1 MRIFLILALLF
12 PCSAHAL
19 SLGEFAGGFTLEAE
33 PGFALQRI
41 ELPLEVY
48 NASVRADL
56 GDMRVF
62 NAADEEVPMHLRRIV
77 PQTGAAIGL
86 PLFRLGQAEDGRDYD
101 LRMRIRTSER
111 GAVVETLVRPSGED
125 NRLLLLDATNAPTGL
140 GALRFELGEDFGM
153 LRVEVRG
160 SDDLATWQG
169 AGSGVLTRMEHR
181 NGRIRQDR
189 IDLRGRSWKYYLVS
203 AARDLS
209 GVEAAYGEPAV
220 GPTRRSF
227 APLAGRLVQ
236 PGTLEFT
243 LPPGLPVD
251 LIDLDETDN
260 AVLGVEVQVADG
272 DGWRRVTAGSLF
284 RLNVDGQ
291 RLSGSGLPLRGPLAR
306 MRVVMQGAQA
316 PLRVGWLPHELVFM
330 AQGEGPY
337 TLAVGNP
344 SVEGGADLLAPML
357 THGGVGA
364 APLGKAVLGAW
375 KPLGGEE
382 RLRPARNWTRVVL
395 WAVLGL
401 GVALLGA
408 MAWHLSRS
416 PEGRV

>member
-19 SLGEFAGGFTLEAE
+19 SPGEFAGGFLLEAE

-41 ELPLEVY
+41 ELPWEVY

-77 PQTGAAIGL
+77 PQTGPAIGL

-111 GAVVETLVRPSGED
+111 GAVVETMVRPSGED
-125 NRLLLLDATNAPTGL
+125 NRLLLLDATNASAVL
-140 GALRFELGEDFGM
+140 GALRFDLGEDFGM
-153 LRVEVRG
+153 LRVDVRG
-160 SDDLATWQG
+160 SDDLATWHD
-169 AGSGVLTRMEHR
+169 AGSGVLARMEHQ

-189 IDLRGRSWKYYLVS
+189 IDLRGRGWKYYLVS
-203 AARDLS
+203 AAQDLPV
-209 GVEAAYGEPAV
+209 VEAAYGEPAS
-220 GPTRRSF
+220 GPSRRSF
-227 APLAGRLVQ
+227 APLSGRPVG
-236 PGTLEFT
+236 PGTLEFE

-251 LIDLDETDN
+251 LLDLDETDN

-272 DGWRRVTAGSLF
+272 DEWRRVAAGSLF
-284 RLNVDGQ
+284 RLTVDGQ
-291 RLSGSGLPLRGPLAR
+291 RLSGAGLPLRGPLAR
-306 MRVVMQGAQA
+306 MRVIMQNSQA

-337 TLAVGNP
+337 TLALGNP
-344 SVEGGADLLAPML
+344 SIERGADVLAPML

-364 APLGKAVLGAW
+364 ALGEAALGAW
-375 KPLGGEE
+375 KPLGGAE
-382 RLRPARNWTRVVL
+382 RLRSARNWTRLVL

-408 MAWHLSRS
+408 MAWHLARN